1 MRPPVRPLL
10 SALLLALALL
20 LPARAGA
27 RAAEPAPAE
36 VSRLIEQ
43 LGHDDYRKRAEA
55 SRRLAGIGEPA
66 LAALRRAAAGHADAE
81 VKARAAALV
90 QQIEKDLRGE
100 LLVFG
105 GGSPTGYWLNRVA
118 FTPDGRQAVATG
130 GAVILYDLSTGQE
143 VSRTLELQYARC
155 GLALTHDGRYFV
167 TGHQH
172 DRVVRM
178 GEVRTDKEV
187 RTFEGH
193 TDGVYAVALS
203 PDDKRLVTGSNDRT
217 LRLWDVKTGRE
228 LRRFPGVTDMVR
240 SADFSPDG
248 RRVVSGHYGPGSR
261 YLVRLWDADAGREV
275 RSFQGHTRDVTAV
288 LFTPDGK
295 SIVSAG
301 MDGAVILWDV
311 ETGQEVRR
319 MAHTGGVYGAAVSPD
334 GRRALTA
341 GFGDAMV
348 RLWDLGT
355 GRELRRLDG
364 HTGAVLGVAFS
375 PDGKRALSSDSRYT
389 LRLWRMP
396 E

>member
-1 MRPPVRPLL
+1 MHPPVRPLL
-10 SALLLALALL
+10 SALLLGLSLS

-36 VSRLIEQ
+36 VSRLIDQ
-43 LGHDDYRKRAEA
+43 LSHDDYRKREEA
-55 SRRLAGIGEPA
+55 SRRLAGIGEAA
-66 LAALRRAAAGHADAE
+66 LAALRQAAVGYPDAE

-90 QQIEKDLRGE
+90 RQIDKDLRGE
-100 LLVFG
+100 LLDIVG
-105 GGSPTGYWLNRVA
+105 TNPSYWLNRVA
-118 FTPDGRQAVATG
+118 FTPDGKQAVATG
-130 GAVILYDLSTGQE
+130 GAVILYDLGTGRE
-143 VSRTLELQYARC
+143 VNRTLELQYARC

-172 DRVVRM
+172 DRVARM
-178 GEVRTDKEV
+178 GEVRTGKEV

-193 TDGVYAVALS
+193 TDGVSAVALS
-203 PDDKRLVTGSNDRT
+203 PDGKRLVTGGNDKT
-217 LRLWDVKTGRE
+217 LRLWDVKTGTE

-248 RRVVSGHYGPGSR
+248 RRVVSGHDGPGSG
-261 YLVRLWDADAGREV
+261 YLVRLWDADAGKEV
-275 RSFQGHTRDVTAV
+275 RSFAGHTRDVTAV
-288 LFTPDGK
+288 LFTPDGR
-295 SIVSAG
+295 SILSAG

-311 ETGQEVRR
+311 ETGKEVRR
-319 MAHTGGVYGAAVSPD
+319 LAHAGGVRGAAVSPD

-341 GFGDAMV
+341 GFGDRAV

-364 HTGAVLGVAFS
+364 HTGGVLGVAFS
-375 PDGKRALSSDSRYT
+375 PDGKRALSSDTQDT
-389 LRLWRMP
+389 LRLWRLP

>member
-1 MRPPVRPLL
+1 MRPPVHPLL
-10 SALLLALALL
+10 SALLLGLSLL
-20 LPARAGA
+20 PPARAGV
-27 RAAEPAPAE
+27 RAAGPAPAD
-36 VSRLIEQ
+36 VNRLIEQ

-55 SRRLAGIGEPA
+55 SRRLAGVGEPA
-66 LAALRRAAAGHADAE
+66 LAALRQAAAGHADAE

-90 QQIEKDLRGE
+90 RQIEKDLRGE

-105 GGSPTGYWLNRVA
+105 GRAGDYWLNRVA

-143 VSRTLELQYARC
+143 VNRALELGYARP
-155 GLALTHDGRYFV
+155 GLALTRDGRHFV

-178 GEVRTDKEV
+178 AEVRTGKEV
-187 RTFEGH
+187 RTFEGP
-193 TDGVYAVALS
+193 TDGVYAVTLS
-203 PDDKRLVTGSNDRT
+203 PDDKRLVTGSNDKT
-217 LRLWDVKTGRE
+217 LRLWDVRTGQE
-228 LRRFPGVTDMVR
+228 LRQFPGVTDMVR
-240 SADFSPDG
+240 SADFAPDG

-261 YLVRLWDADAGREV
+261 FLVRLWDADDGKEV
-275 RSFQGHTRDVTAV
+275 RSFPGHTRDVTAV

-295 SIVSAG
+295 SILSAG

-311 ETGQEVRR
+311 ETGKEVRR

-341 GFGDAMV
+341 GFGDQAV

-364 HTGAVLGVAFS
+364 HTGAVLGVAVS
-375 PDGKRALSSDSRYT
+375 PDGKRALSSDSQCT
-389 LRLWRMP
+389 LRLWRLP
-396 E
+396 D